1 MSDIFE
7 SSLRLKKS
15 IEKVAKE
22 VIERDTRSCLRVYK
36 AVVIT
41 PPYVD
46 ENLGNVCQV
55 KMIGDDT
62 VLTLPYA
69 TCANNIV
76 AGDRVWVQTTYNSFK
91 NAIVWIKTDMRT
103 EPTEP
108 PKHYGARWDKVQAQM
123 TRLYDAE
130 AFPTDTSNFGHFGSV
145 NPNYSNPFD
154 DIYPWSEIKLCNIDI
169 NLYMNLTEGKS
180 VTECVTAWEGDPD
193 FSYED
198 QYGVWRYRPP
208 FYGKSWEDDTYRYF
222 DVCGE
227 DLGGYVYYPEAIV
240 GRWHG
245 RNVTFQ
251 INGEEKQC
259 LVPSVGMPAKLM
271 PAKTIHNCAKNYG
284 ATIDS
289 IFSIDSDT
297 LLCIVEFATMNTQN
311 ALGNGVMSVSR
322 QSGYLIAE
330 DKTDSNVV
338 TILASQASSYC
349 IPNAIF
355 DIGRSDGSANVGSFY
370 IVSTQQNANNPLY
383 LDVTLNEPITVTTA
397 NYWSIHGII
406 NVADEEIGSKSGYI
420 GTNGKCNS
428 YYRGIVLFG
437 NMWFYTIGA
446 YEKYTDHH
454 IWIANSDEEADSYD
468 DLNPSVHH
476 DTGLILPTS
485 SGYTNQLG
493 LLSDQG
499 FLSVPAFCMSIG
511 GDSNNP
517 VGDYFNNGVYS
528 YNTVLFRGGN
538 AGTASYNGVF
548 YGSWANNST
557 YSRWHVSARPRLK
570 TP

>member
-103 EPTEP
+103 EPSEP

-198 QYGVWRYRPP
+198 QYGVWRYRPS
-208 FYGKSWEDDTYRYF
+208 FYGKSWEDETYRYF
-222 DVCGE
+222 DVCGSE
-227 DLGGYVYYPEAIV
+227 MDGYVYYDEAIV

-245 RNVTFQ
+245 KNTELI
-251 INGEEKQC
+251 IN
-259 LVPSVGMPAKLM
+259 SSPATCFL
-271 PAKTIHNCAKNYG
+271 PVLGIPTSRYTITEVIPNLNSYNG
-284 ATIDS
+284 TIDS
-289 IFSIDSDT
+289 IFSIDSD
-297 LLCIVEFATMNTQN
+297 LLLFAVEYATMNTQN
-311 ALGNGVMSVSR
+311 AIGDGCTKLYA
-322 QSGYLIAE
+322 SGYQLLE
-330 DKTDSNVV
+330 DVTNNNVVKVSNSNGNAFCIPGAIFSISTDRTGNTLGSYIIISSEVDSND
-338 TILASQASSYC
+338 TSIL
-349 IPNAIF
+349 N
-355 DIGRSDGSANVGSFY
+355 
-370 IVSTQQNANNPLY
+370 
-383 LDVTLNEPITVTTA
+383 VTLNQNVTAQTA
-397 NYWSIHGII
+397 NYWNVIGIS
-406 NVADEEIGSKSGYI
+406 NQKDETIGSRSGYI
-420 GTNGKCNS
+420 GTNGKANS
-428 YYRGIVLFG
+428 YYRGIVLYG
-437 NMWFYTIGA
+437 NFNMFTLGA
-446 YEKYTDHH
+446 YMNVSDRH
-454 IWIANSDEEADSYD
+454 IWIANTDEDAIDSIN
-468 DLNPSVHH
+468 LNKNIHI
-476 DTGLILPTS
+476 DTGLVVPSEQNFISELGCVSAQSPLSMPIFCTAVGGTS
-485 SGYTNQLG
+485 E
-493 LLSDQG
+493 
-499 FLSVPAFCMSIG
+499 
-511 GDSNNP
+511 NP
-517 VGDYFNNGVYS
+517 VGDYCYVPGSGGV
-528 YNTVLFRGGN
+528 NKIFIRGGDCKGITR
-538 AGTASYNGVF
+538 AGGFQNFWPYDSFSG
-548 YGSWANNST
+548 T
-557 YSRWHVSARPRLK
+557 YELSARPRLK
-570 TP
+570 NP

>member
-103 EPTEP
+103 DPTEP

-130 AFPTDTSNFGHFGSV
+130 TFPTDTSNFGHFGSV

-198 QYGVWRYRPP
+198 QYGVWRYRPS

-222 DVCGE
+222 DVCGSE
-227 DLGGYVYYPEAIV
+227 MDGYVYYPESIE
-240 GRWHG
+240 GRWQG
-245 RNVTFQ
+245 NTVDLIVSGTNQ
-251 INGEEKQC
+251 TC
-259 LVPSVGMPAKLM
+259 LLPKPGIPTNSITLNNAKS
-271 PAKTIHNCAKNYG
+271 CAESYN
-284 ATIDS
+284 ATIDTIFS
-289 IFSIDSDT
+289 VDANLLLFAVEYANMNSQVAIGLGATDIFIVGEKLISDVTNSNVVKVSASIESVKSGMIFSIGTST
-297 LLCIVEFATMNTQN
+297 Y
-311 ALGNGVMSVSR
+311 GR
-322 QSGYLIAE
+322 Q
-330 DKTDSNVV
+330 
-338 TILASQASSYC
+338 
-349 IPNAIF
+349 
-355 DIGRSDGSANVGSFY
+355 IGTFY
-370 IVSTQQNANNPLY
+370 ILSSQVDPQNPSY
-383 LDVTLNEPITVTTA
+383 LNVTLNANVTATSD
-397 NYWSIHGII
+397 NYWNVIGCI
-406 NVADEEIGSKSGYI
+406 NNPDEQIASQSGYI
-420 GTNGKCNS
+420 GINGKCNC
-428 YYRGIVLFG
+428 YYRGVVMFG
-437 NMWFYTIGA
+437 NFMTWTLGA
-446 YEKYTDHH
+446 YVDATERH
-454 IWIANSDEEADSYD
+454 IWIAHNEEEAILYNS
-468 DLNPSVHH
+468 LNKNIHY
-476 DTGLILPTS
+476 DTGLTIPNSSNYILELNNVS
-485 SGYTNQLG
+485 ESG
-493 LLSDQG
+493 LLS
-499 FLSVPAFCMSIG
+499 VPPFCTVSG
-511 GDSNNP
+511 GSSLNP
-517 VGDYFNNGVYS
+517 VGDYCYS
-528 YNTVLFRGGN
+528 DNIAANSALLRGGASNMVGAAGIFQSFWEYNNTV
-538 AGTASYNGVF
+538 
-548 YGSWANNST
+548 ST
-557 YSRWHVSARPRLK
+557 FQTSAKPRLK
-570 TP
+570 YR